1 MFLGKAISLKDL
13 PPVKRTSRDIVV
25 TKQDGTVER
34 FVLPKLANS
43 LARVLRGRAYDARLA
58 TPLARAVAMHLREW
72 PREQPPGT
80 DYIYQC
86 VTSVLQQTG
95 LTDVADDL
103 GHHRRL
109 RAARRRRTR
118 VLPSGAPAGTTGES
132 WRKAALVATLENRY
146 GLTHA
151 VSRFLAGQIELQVF
165 ALNYRLLT
173 RPFLAELVR
182 NEVLAWGLA
191 DEQMLRVDKACEHP
205 VGGLGQPVEED

>member
-1 MFLGKAISLKDL
+1 M
-13 PPVKRTSRDIVV
+13 KRTNKDVVV

-34 FVLPKLANS
+34 FALPKLANC
-43 LARVLRGRAYDARLA
+43 LARVLRGRAYDPRLA
-58 TPLARAVAMHLREW
+58 GPLARAVAMHLREW
-72 PREQPPGT
+72 PREQPPT
-80 DYIYQC
+80 TEYIYQC
-86 VTSVLQQTG
+86 VTAVLQQTG

-118 VLPSGAPAGTTGES
+118 VLRSGAPAGTTGEP
-132 WRKAALVATLENRY
+132 WRKVALVATLENRY

-151 VSRFLAGQIELQVF
+151 VARFLAGQIELQVF
-165 ALNYRLLT
+165 ALNYRLMT

-182 NEVLAWGLA
+182 SEVLAWGLA

-205 VGGLGQPVEED
+205 VGGPGQPVEED